1 MTTRTVLL
9 EAVVSAAAAGRG
21 GSIEERKR
29 GNEKSKKVFLVFEL
43 SSFPSFSSSH
53 FLPSPEA
60 EAVLASRYAALL
72 SKKISSVSSY
82 SRS

>member
-1 MTTRTVLL
+1 
-9 EAVVSAAAAGRG
+9 VVSAAAAGRG

-43 SSFPSFSSSH
+43 SFFPFSSSH
-53 FLPSPEA
+53 FFPSPEA

-72 SKKISSVSSY
+72 CKKISSVSSY